1 MTPLHESLN
10 RFRSLAGLQEAAFD
24 PESLSHISGEQD
36 LRHHF
41 GDQAQV
47 YLLVF
52 TDEGPED
59 ITGTIDEAFNHFDA
73 PSNAVYHFAGV
84 INPQNAAA
92 VIRQEC
98 ITEIG
103 DPEAIMSGHAIQGA
117 EWMFNDNGV
126 QQMALFTFTQ
136 PGLGDDGDEEDPDG
150 DADFWLMVPLR
161 T

>member
-24 PESLSHISGEQD
+24 PASLSHISGEND

-47 YLLVF
+47 YLLAF
-52 TDEGPED
+52 SEEGPED
-59 ITGTIDEAFNHFDA
+59 IAGTIDEAFNELSV
-73 PSNAVYHFAGV
+73 PSNVPYHFVGI
-84 INPQNAAA
+84 INPQNAAV
-92 VIRQEC
+92 VIRQVC
-98 ITEIG
+98 NTEFN

-117 EWMFNDNGV
+117 EWMFNDNGA
-126 QQMALFTFTQ
+126 QQLALFVFTQ
-136 PGLGDDGDEEDPDG
+136 PGLGDDGDENPDG
-150 DADFWLMVPLR
+150 DTDFWLMVPLR